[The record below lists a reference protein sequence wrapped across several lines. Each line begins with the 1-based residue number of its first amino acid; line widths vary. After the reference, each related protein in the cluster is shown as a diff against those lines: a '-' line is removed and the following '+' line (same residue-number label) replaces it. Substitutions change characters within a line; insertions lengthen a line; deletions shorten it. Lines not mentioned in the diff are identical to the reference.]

1 MHSCKI
7 SVVIPVY
14 NMERTIARAIK
25 SFIMQ
30 KYENKELIVLD
41 GGSTDKTLEE
51 IEKYKEFIDFFVS
64 QKDGGSSA
72 AIAGNMKHISG
83 DYVAV
88 LGADDWYEEGALEAM
103 AEACYAD
110 QADVFYGDFNEY
122 LPDGQVVKKSA
133 AKVELDMVYYQC
145 PFNTNA
151 AFVKRSLLNLYYTNY
166 WINHKDELDMA
177 SDHYLWLI
185 LYHNHY
191 KFSYIS
197 SRNPIVNFSM
207 SGRSNKNIRK
217 LCEQNRN
224 VLDYVLPK
232 DDASYPGRAKMCDL
246 YCATRLLAYYSEG
259 IGKEIF
265 QSTLKKCIHGLGEY
279 VIFGVGHMGQEV
291 YKVLSMVDISPKYF
305 VDNYATTNSGCYKE
319 IMIYSP
325 EVLRDEQNLTVIL
338 ASVGYEDGMEK
349 QLHDMNL
356 SESIKIIRYTDIC
369 YSLIQNC
376 QGLKGDNR

>member
-14 NMERTIARAIK
+14 NMEKTIARAIK

-103 AEACYAD
+103 AAAYHVD
-110 QADVFYGDFNEY
+110 QADVFYGDFNEH

-151 AFVKRSLLNLYYTNY
+151 AFVKRDLLNLYYTNH
-166 WINHKDELDMA
+166 WIHHKDKLDMA
-177 SDHYLWLI
+177 SDHYLWLV
-185 LYHNHY
+185 LYHNQY
-191 KFSYIS
+191 KFSYIP

-207 SGRSNKNIRK
+207 SGRSNMNTKR

-232 DDASYPGRAKMCDL
+232 DDASYPRRAKICDL
-246 YCATRLLAYYSEG
+246 YCATRMLAYYSEE

-265 QSTLKKCIHGLGEY
+265 QSILKKYIHGTEKY
-279 VIFGVGHMGQEV
+279 VIFGAGHMGQEA
-291 YKVLSMVDISPKYF
+291 YKVLSMIDISPKYF
-305 VDNYATTNSGCYKE
+305 VDSYTTTNSGCYKE

-325 EVLRDEQNLTVIL
+325 KVLRDEQDLTVIL
-338 ASVGYEDGMEK
+338 ASVGYEDEMEK
-349 QLHDMNL
+349 QLLEMNL

-369 YSLIQNC
+369 SYVVQNC
-376 QGLKGDNR
+376 QG

>member
-14 NMERTIARAIK
+14 NMEKTIARAIK
-25 SFIMQ
+25 SFIVQ

-51 IEKYKEFIDFFVS
+51 IEKYKEFINFFVS

-72 AIAGNMKHISG
+72 AIASNMKHISG

-88 LGADDWYEEGALEAM
+88 LGADDWYEEDALEAM
-103 AEACYAD
+103 AEAYHAYH
-110 QADVFYGDFNEY
+110 ADVFYGDYNEH

-151 AFVKRSLLNLYYTNY
+151 AFVKRNLLDLYYTNY

-177 SDHYLWLI
+177 SDHYLWLV
-185 LYHNHY
+185 LYHDHY
-191 KFSYIS
+191 KFSYIP

-207 SGRSNKNIRK
+207 SGRSNMNTKK

-232 DDASYPGRAKMCDL
+232 NDASYPRRAKICDL
-246 YCATRLLAYYSEG
+246 YCATRMLAYYSEKV
-259 IGKEIF
+259 GKEIF
-265 QSTLKKCIHGLGEY
+265 QRTLKKYIHGSEVY
-279 VIFGVGHMGQEV
+279 VIFGAGHMGQEA
-291 YKVLSMVDISPKYF
+291 YKVLSMIDISPKYF
-305 VDNYATTNSGCYKE
+305 VDNYATTNNGCYRE
-319 IMIYSP
+319 IMIHSP
-325 EVLRDEQNLTVIL
+325 EILRDERNLTVIL
-338 ASVGYEDGMEK
+338 ASVGYEDEMEK
-349 QLHDMNL
+349 QLLDMNL
-356 SESIKIIRYTDIC
+356 SRSIKIIRYTDIC
-369 YSLIQNC
+369 SGVIQNC
-376 QGLKGDNR
+376 LG

>member
-14 NMERTIARAIK
+14 NMEKTIARAIK

-51 IEKYKEFIDFFVS
+51 IEKYIGFIDFFVS

-103 AEACYAD
+103 AEAYHAD
-110 QADVFYGDFNEY
+110 QADVFYGDFNEH

-133 AKVELDMVYYQC
+133 AKVELDMAYYQC

-151 AFVKRSLLNLYYTNY
+151 AFVKRDLLNLYYTNY
-166 WINHKDELDMA
+166 WIHHKDELDMA
-177 SDHYLWLI
+177 SDHYLWLV
-185 LYHNHY
+185 LYHNQY
-191 KFSYIS
+191 KFSYIP

-207 SGRSNKNIRK
+207 SGRSNMNTKR

-232 DDASYPGRAKMCDL
+232 DDASYLRRAKICDL
-246 YCATRLLAYYSEG
+246 YCATRMLAYYSEE

-265 QSTLKKCIHGLGEY
+265 QSILKKYIYGLEKY
-279 VIFGVGHMGQEV
+279 VIFGAGHMGQEA
-291 YKVLSMVDISPKYF
+291 YKVLSMIDISPKYF
-305 VDNYATTNSGCYKE
+305 VDSYTTTNSGC
-319 IMIYSP
+319 
-325 EVLRDEQNLTVIL
+325 
-338 ASVGYEDGMEK
+338 
-349 QLHDMNL
+349 
-356 SESIKIIRYTDIC
+356 
-369 YSLIQNC
+369 
-376 QGLKGDNR
+376 

>member
-14 NMERTIARAIK
+14 NMEKTVARAIK

-51 IEKYKEFIDFFVS
+51 IEKYKEFIDYFVS
-64 QKDGGSSA
+64 RKDGGSSA
-72 AIAGNMKHISG
+72 AIAGNMEHISG

-103 AEACYAD
+103 AEAYHVD
-110 QADVFYGDFNEY
+110 QADVFYGDFNEH
-122 LPDGQVVKKSA
+122 LPDGQVVRKSA
-133 AKVELDMVYYQC
+133 AKVDLDMVYYQC

-151 AFVKRSLLNLYYTNY
+151 AFVKRGLVELYYTNY

-177 SDHYLWLI
+177 SDHYLWLV

-197 SRNPIVNFSM
+197 SQNPIVNFSM
-207 SGRSNKNIRK
+207 SGRSNMNTKK

-232 DDASYPGRAKMCDL
+232 DDVSYPRRAKICDL
-246 YCATRLLAYYSEG
+246 YCATRMLAYYSEELG
-259 IGKEIF
+259 NGIF
-265 QSTLKKCIHGLGEY
+265 QSALKKYIQGSEEY
-279 VIFGVGHMGQEV
+279 VIFGAGHMGQEA
-291 YKVLSMVDISPKYF
+291 YRVLSMIDISPKYF
-305 VDNYATTNSGCYKE
+305 VDNYATTNNGCYKE
-319 IMIYSP
+319 IRIYSP
-325 EVLRDEQNLTVIL
+325 DVLKDERELTVIL
-338 ASVGYEDGMEK
+338 ASVGYEDEMEK
-349 QLHDMNL
+349 QLLDMKL

-369 YSLIQNC
+369 SGVLQDC
-376 QGLKGDNR
+376 QG